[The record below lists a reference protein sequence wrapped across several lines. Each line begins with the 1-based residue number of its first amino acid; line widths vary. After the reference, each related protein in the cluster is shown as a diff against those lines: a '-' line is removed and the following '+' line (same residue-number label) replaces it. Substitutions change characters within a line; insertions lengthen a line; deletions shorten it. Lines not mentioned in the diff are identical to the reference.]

1 MTNLVN
7 KLLINQKRQDL
18 ISFRPGDLIKVFQE
32 IEEGDKKRIQS
43 FEGLVIAKKHG
54 NETGATFTVRRIIS
68 GIGVEK
74 IFPLHS
80 PSIKKIEIVK
90 KPKHISKAKLYW
102 VRKKTEKEIQKRLR
116 LEQGSKRKVGNNKA
130 KSKDVSKE
138 KSEKGAEST
147 PDTKKKIES
156 EEK

>member
-7 KLLINQKRQDL
+7 KLLINQKKQDL
-18 ISFRPGDLIKVFQE
+18 TSFRPGDLIKVFQE

-43 FEGLVIAKKHG
+43 FEGLVIARKHG

-80 PSIKKIEIVK
+80 PRIKKIEIVK
-90 KPKHISKAKLYW
+90 KPKNINKAKLYW

-116 LEQGSKRKVGNNKA
+116 LEQGSNKKASGNKIKSGNISNKEE
-130 KSKDVSKE
+130 KDKKESKN
-138 KSEKGAEST
+138 T
-147 PDTKKKIES
+147 PDTNK
-156 EEK
+156 

>member
-1 MTNLVN
+1 MTNSVN
-7 KLLINQKRQDL
+7 KLLTNQRRQDL
-18 ISFRPGDLIKVFQE
+18 LSFRAGDLIKVFQE

-43 FEGLVIAKKHG
+43 FEGLVIARKHG
-54 NETGATFTVRRIIS
+54 DETGATFTVRRVIS

-90 KPKHISKAKLYW
+90 KPKHVSKAKLYW

-116 LEQGSKRKVGNNKA
+116 LEQCSNKKAGGSKV
-130 KSKDVSKE
+130 KSENISKE
-138 KSEKGAEST
+138 KEEDKKELKGAS
-147 PDTKKKIES
+147 DTNK
-156 EEK
+156 

>member
-1 MTNLVN
+1 MTNSVN
-7 KLLINQKRQDL
+7 KLLTNQRRQDL
-18 ISFRPGDLIKVFQE
+18 LSFRAGDLIKVFQE

-43 FEGLVIAKKHG
+43 FEGLVIARKHG
-54 NETGATFTVRRIIS
+54 GETGATFTVRRVIS

-90 KPKHISKAKLYW
+90 KPKHVSKAKLYW

-116 LEQGSKRKVGNNKA
+116 LEQSSNKKTEENKV
-130 KSKDVSKE
+130 KSENISKE
-138 KSEKGAEST
+138 KEENKKESE
-147 PDTKKKIES
+147 DTK
-156 EEK
+156 